1 MARRVIGWVMVLL
14 LVAFLIPGC
23 SNKQQTDVT
32 TENPQLQ
39 DDTNVRST
47 VLYFRDASGYIV
59 PVMKK
64 IPLEEGIAKAA
75 LKCLIAGTDEDVK
88 LAALGVT
95 APIPAGTNVDLDIA
109 SGLAT
114 VNLKMTQK
122 CDDKAAEEAMLA
134 SVVNTLMEFA
144 TVDKVS
150 IQINGQ
156 VVKTLPNGAAVKSV
170 YDAPML
176 NIEPVGA
183 PDNPDGKLELCFA
196 NEAGRLI
203 IPVYRVAGDKVSLAV
218 ALTEMMDPA
227 EGTGMVSLFP
237 PSCDVLGVTVSDS
250 GIATIEFSKEFA
262 SISDSPAMESLA
274 LRAIGVVCKQ
284 FHGVKGY
291 KIIAGG
297 KDYEPTVSTAA
308 TDTLNGSAYLNYY
321 D

>member
-1 MARRVIGWVMVLL
+1 MVLL

-23 SNKQQTDVT
+23 SNSNKQKQTDVQT
-32 TENPQLQ
+32 GTQQQQQ
-39 DDTNVRST
+39 DDTNVRKT

-64 IPLEEGIAKAA
+64 IPLEDGIAKAA
-75 LKCLIAGTDEDVK
+75 LTCLVAGTDEDIQ

-95 APIPAGTNVDLDIA
+95 APVPAGTTIDLDIA

-114 VNLKMTQK
+114 VNLKMTQN
-122 CDDKAAEEAMLA
+122 CSDKASEDAMLTA
-134 SVVNTLMEFA
+134 VVNTLLEFA

-156 VVKTLPNGAAVKSV
+156 VVKALPKGTAVKSV
-170 YDAPML
+170 YDSPML

-196 NEAGRLI
+196 NETGRLI
-203 IPVYRVAGDKVSLAV
+203 VPVYRVAGDKVSLAV
-218 ALTEMMDPA
+218 ALTEMTQPA
-227 EGTGMVSLFP
+227 DGTGLVSLFP
-237 PSCDVLGVTVSDS
+237 PSCDVLGVTVSDA

-262 SISDSPAMESLA
+262 SLSDSPAMESLA
-274 LRAIGVVCKQ
+274 LRAIGVECKQ
-284 FHGVKGY
+284 FHGVKGF
-291 KIIAGG
+291 KIVAGG

-308 TDTLNGSAYLNYY
+308 TDTLNGNAYMNYY